1 MQTKQCVRLH
11 SETVVQMF
19 NAIASAIKGTLNSWG
34 QTESSYFRHLRQAGV
49 EPRHLAAGS
58 HSESLSHTAAGWPLA
73 LDLQV
78 PLGAQI
84 SLSLQE
90 IGFVHDVRGA
100 GRRRKS
106 HQGLSETKTAAITSQ
121 DTAGTGEAWLYSLPS
136 SPNPPQASA
145 DGYCLSAGGRTA
157 G

>member
-1 MQTKQCVRLH
+1 M
-11 SETVVQMF
+11 
-19 NAIASAIKGTLNSWG
+19 
-34 QTESSYFRHLRQAGV
+34 

-121 DTAGTGEAWLYSLPS
+121 DRAGTGEAWLYSLPS